1 MKKNI
6 ILSSFKESFQ
16 ILKKNKEVF
25 LVLFLLQL
33 LFFSSMFFVNLY
45 YQPKI
50 MDNVINVMEYISK
63 QNPEEG
69 ENILGEDPLMIH
81 RNYESMVYNLR
92 LLSIWCFFIFVLVN
106 GSMFYLTSKLI
117 YDKKFS
123 FKGCFRNC
131 RQNTKEFFVYLFK
144 FGIASLIS
152 FSLIFSSLYSVFKG
166 SLFSL
171 IESIDSFNPGS
182 LLIAVVLAYFMY
194 LTFSLIYKIKIK
206 NIFKE
211 LVNIGLKKAHI
222 ILLAYL
228 INLIVVNAFFLL
240 TAFLIE
246 INIVLI
252 SLIVLLLMLSFV
264 WSKIFLVGV
273 VEKLS

>member
-6 ILSSFKESFQ
+6 ILSSFKESFKT
-16 ILKKNKEVF
+16 IKKNKMVF

-81 RNYESMVYNLR
+81 RNYESMVHNLR

-106 GSMFYLTSKLI
+106 GSMFYLTSKLV
-117 YDKKFS
+117 YDGNFN

-144 FGIASLIS
+144 FGISSLIF
-152 FSLIFSSLYSVFKG
+152 FSLIFSFLYSVFKG

-171 IESIDSFNPGS
+171 IESIGSFNPGS
-182 LLIAVVLAYFMY
+182 LLIAAVLAYFMY
-194 LTFSLIYKIKIK
+194 LIFPLLYKIKTK
-206 NIFKE
+206 DIFKE
-211 LVNIGLKKAHI
+211 LFNIGIKKVHI

-228 INLIVVNAFFLL
+228 INLIVIHAFFLL

-252 SLIVLLLMLSFV
+252 SLISLLLISSFV

-273 VEKLS
+273 VKKLS